1 MREKATTGLLKTIA
15 GVILIIAIGGFA
27 VFGLSSCGGQKY
39 KLVFDGRGSSF
50 ENAKS
55 SYRAGQTVTLY
66 FPNIATDTDYS
77 FFVDGEAF
85 NADYDEKNGYVISF
99 TMPAHDVT
107 VGYTSRNS
115 MEYDP
120 GAQAETMLI
129 DFYYAVTGTDGGD
142 SYRELVLYEYEG
154 SKLKLSVFSGS
165 AEGEETRADY
175 SVPYDAFDECSEV
188 IKKYKMAKWSKMKDL
203 TAIDGAVYVC
213 NFTDEDGNSV
223 RVSSDDMPEDGIKAF
238 GSVEAAL
245 AKYIIEDNRIG

>member
-1 MREKATTGLLKTIA
+1 MKKTVITGRLKAIA

-27 VFGLSSCGGQKY
+27 VFGLSSCGAEKY
-39 KLVFDGRGSSF
+39 RLDFGGRESNF

-66 FPNIATDTDYS
+66 FRNIATDTDYS
-77 FFVDGEAF
+77 FFVDGEVF
-85 NADYDEKNGYVISF
+85 NAGYDEKNGYVISF
-99 TMPAHDVT
+99 TMPAHDVK

-120 GAQAETMLI
+120 DAQTETMLI
-129 DFYYAVTGTDGGD
+129 DYYYAVTGTDGGD

-154 SKLKLSVFSGS
+154 SKLKLSVFKGS
-165 AEGEETRADY
+165 AGEEETRADY

-203 TAIDGAVYVC
+203 TAIDGAAYVC
-213 NFTDEDGNSV
+213 RFTDEEGNSV